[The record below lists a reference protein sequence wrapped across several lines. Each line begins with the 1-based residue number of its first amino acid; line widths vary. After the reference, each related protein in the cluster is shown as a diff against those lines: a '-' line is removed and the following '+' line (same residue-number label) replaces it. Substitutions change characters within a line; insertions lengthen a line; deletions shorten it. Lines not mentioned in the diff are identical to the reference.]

1 MKTEARKFIPICCV
15 CENVRGE
22 TQSPGAEPEW
32 GPLKAYL
39 DTHHLTIGAYRLT
52 HTYCPACAV
61 QFTKLGRTARPVV
74 SEDYSSGTETNNSV
88 TLTIL
93 NAFDNMQQ
101 CDLDMLVEACPTLTW
116 NQVFSEVDRLS
127 RMGQLRLSYLGQGR
141 YNIERP
147 QLAEVGV
154 GS

>member
-1 MKTEARKFIPICCV
+1 MKTEMKKFIPICCV

-22 TQSPGAEPEW
+22 TLSPGTEPEW

-39 DTHHLTIGAYRLT
+39 DTHHLTIGGYRLT

-61 QFTKLGRTARPVV
+61 QFTKLGRTARPAL
-74 SEDYSSGTETNNSV
+74 TEELHEPEIDNSV
-88 TLTIL
+88 TPTIL
-93 NAFDNMQQ
+93 DAFDHMQQ
-101 CDLDMLVEACPTLTW
+101 CDMDMLVEACPTLTW

-127 RMGQLRLSYLGQGR
+127 RMGQLRLSYLGHGR
-141 YNIERP
+141 YSIERP
-147 QLAEVGV
+147 QPVEVGV

>member
-1 MKTEARKFIPICCV
+1 MSKDARRFIPICCV

-22 TQSPGAEPEW
+22 ALSSGMEPEW
-32 GPLKAYL
+32 GPLKTYL
-39 DTHHLTIGAYRLT
+39 DAHHLTIGAYRLT

-61 QFTKLGRTARPVV
+61 QFTKLGRTARPAVT
-74 SEDYSSGTETNNSV
+74 EESSPADNGV
-88 TLTIL
+88 TPTIL
-93 NAFDNMQQ
+93 DAFEHMQQ

-127 RMGQLRLSYLGQGR
+127 RMGQLRLSHLGQGR

-147 QLAEVGV
+147 QSVELAV
-154 GS
+154 SS

>member
-1 MKTEARKFIPICCV
+1 MKTETRKFIPICCV

-22 TQSPGAEPEW
+22 TLSPGAEPEW
-32 GPLKAYL
+32 GPLKTYL
-39 DTHHLTIGAYRLT
+39 DRHHLTIGAYRLT

-61 QFTKLGRTARPVV
+61 QFTKLGRTPRPVV
-74 SEDYSSGTETNNSV
+74 IEEPPASDNSV
-88 TLTIL
+88 TPTIL
-93 NAFDNMQQ
+93 DAFDHMQQ

-147 QLAEVGV
+147 QLVEVGA

>member
-1 MKTEARKFIPICCV
+1 MKTDMKKFIPICCV

-22 TQSPGAEPEW
+22 TLSSGAEPEW

-39 DTHHLTIGAYRLT
+39 DSHHLTIGGYRLT

-61 QFTKLGRTARPVV
+61 QFTKLGRTARPAV
-74 SEDYSSGTETNNSV
+74 TEEQHEIIDSITP
-88 TLTIL
+88 TIL
-93 NAFDNMQQ
+93 DAFDHMHQ

-127 RMGQLRLSYLGQGR
+127 RIGQLRLSHLGQGR
-141 YNIERP
+141 YTIERP
-147 QLAEVGV
+147 QPLEVGV
-154 GS
+154 GA

>member
-1 MKTEARKFIPICCV
+1 VIE
-15 CENVRGE
+15 
-22 TQSPGAEPEW
+22 EP
-32 GPLKAYL
+32 
-39 DTHHLTIGAYRLT
+39 
-52 HTYCPACAV
+52 PA
-61 QFTKLGRTARPVV
+61 
-74 SEDYSSGTETNNSV
+74 SDNSV
-88 TLTIL
+88 TPTIL
-93 NAFDNMQQ
+93 DAFDHMQQ

-147 QLAEVGV
+147 QLVEVGA

>member
-1 MKTEARKFIPICCV
+1 MKKDEKRFIPICCV
-15 CENVRGE
+15 CENVRGDGG
-22 TQSPGAEPEW
+22 SPGTEAQW

-39 DTHHLTIGAYRLT
+39 DTHHIKIGEYRLT
-52 HTYCPACAV
+52 HAYCPACAV
-61 QFTKLGRTARPVV
+61 QFTKLGRTAQPAVTEERPY
-74 SEDYSSGTETNNSV
+74 SENDV
-88 TLTIL
+88 TPTIL
-93 NAFDNMQQ
+93 DAFDHMRQ

-127 RMGQLRLSYLGQGR
+127 RMGQLRLSHLGQGR

-147 QLAEVGV
+147 QPAIVAV

>member
-1 MKTEARKFIPICCV
+1 MKTEMKKCIPICCV

-22 TQSPGAEPEW
+22 TVSPGTEPKW
-32 GPLKAYL
+32 GPLKTYL
-39 DTHHLTIGAYRLT
+39 ETNHLTIGSYRLT

-61 QFTKLGRTARPVV
+61 QFTKLGRTAHQAVV
-74 SEDYSSGTETNNSV
+74 HEQQDIHNSV
-88 TLTIL
+88 TPTIL
-93 NAFDNMQQ
+93 DAFDHMHQ

-127 RMGQLRLSYLGQGR
+127 RMGQLRLSHLGQGR
-141 YNIERP
+141 YSIERP
-147 QLAEVGV
+147 QTAEVGA

>member
-1 MKTEARKFIPICCV
+1 MKTDAKKFIPICCV

-22 TQSPGAEPEW
+22 GVSSGTEPEW
-32 GPLKAYL
+32 GSLKTYL
-39 DTHHLTIGAYRLT
+39 DTHHIMIGEYRLT
-52 HTYCPACAV
+52 HTYCPACAG
-61 QFTKLGRTARPVV
+61 QFTKLGRTARPVM
-74 SEDYSSGTETNNSV
+74 TEERACIENGV
-88 TLTIL
+88 TPTIL
-93 NAFDNMQQ
+93 DAFDHMQQ

-127 RMGQLRLSYLGQGR
+127 RMGQLRLSHLGQGR

-147 QLAEVGV
+147 HTAELAV